1 MTHESNLLWPFLLL
15 KDDLTCSFGLLL
27 VLLFLNKKTN
37 SFQFLSIVD
46 PLLVTLGSLAEEY
59 PQNDP
64 HAAIIRLR
72 QFGNLLG
79 RITGQ
84 KFGVFFE
91 PEDDYSDLLDN
102 LKNIDQI
109 PNDIINGFD
118 KLRVTGN
125 NALHSFQGDFQDVK
139 KILILP

>member
-1 MTHESNLLWPFLLL
+1 M
-15 KDDLTCSFGLLL
+15 
-27 VLLFLNKKTN
+27 
-37 SFQFLSIVD
+37 
-46 PLLVTLGSLAEEY
+46 VTLGSLAEEY